1 MSADL
6 QKLFKLK
13 EQAYRAYQVLQMV
26 NVIGMTPQQRIDLD
40 IAVESAGQNW
50 FSACTNYNR
59 AVEETVKKGNRK

>member
-6 QKLFKLK
+6 HKLFERK

-26 NVIGMTPQQRIDLD
+26 NVIGMTPQQRVAID

-59 AVEETVKKGNRK
+59 AIEEAVKKGTK